1 MLKILIWLVGA
12 VLALV
17 AGGLAWLGFAPEPTP
32 VPAPEAQVA
41 RGLQIL
47 ADPRWAA
54 PQGWAWAKYTL
65 PDGSNLRYGMAA
77 PVALPPVTA
86 LPLPPRS
93 SARPVPALP
102 PPPQPVFVF
111 VPGFTGLIEQHFELF
126 NRLTK
131 QGVRVYAVE
140 LRGQGGSSR
149 PLPGPDG
156 QQKSYLGDFK
166 VYADDLAAF
175 ISQVVRPA
183 AGDNVVVLGGLSLG
197 GHAVLRTAVETPDV
211 ADAYAPISP
220 AIGIFTKPLSEPQ
233 ALLLT
238 STLTN
243 LGAGSHYAVGSGPRS
258 WPPERLDGIG
268 SCGADPARAAALNA
282 WYVTSP
288 DVLVGGATNAWL
300 AAFIRSGAL
309 LQDKAQLAKVTRPVL
324 MIIPQRDT
332 VVKSGVSAQSCASI
346 TGCTSVMIERAHH
359 CPFQDSDAEFDEAYG
374 ELMGFIQARVAAAT
388 PAPVPMP

>member
-1 MLKILIWLVGA
+1 MLA
-12 VLALV
+12 VLV
-17 AGGLAWLGFAPEPTP
+17 AGGLAWLGFSPERAP
-32 VPAPEAQVA
+32 VPAPEAQVT

-54 PQGWAWAKYTL
+54 PPGWTWAQFTVSDGASLRFGTAPPALAPQTIPESAAVL
-65 PDGSNLRYGMAA
+65 PARSGASEA
-77 PVALPPVTA
+77 PVPPV
-86 LPLPPRS
+86 S
-93 SARPVPALP
+93 
-102 PPPQPVFVF
+102 PQPVFVF

-126 NRLTK
+126 SRLTQ

-149 PLPGPDG
+149 PLPGPEG
-156 QQKSYLGDFK
+156 QQKSYVRDFK
-166 VYADDLAAF
+166 IYADDLAAF
-175 ISQVVRPA
+175 ISGVVRPA

-211 ADAYAPISP
+211 ADGYVPISP
-220 AIGIFTKPLSEPQ
+220 AIGIITSPLSEPQ

-238 STLTN
+238 ATLTT
-243 LGAGSHYAVGSGPRS
+243 LGAGTHYTVGGGPRD

-288 DVLVGGATNAWL
+288 DVLVGGGTNAWL
-300 AAFIRSGAL
+300 AAFLRSGQVL
-309 LQDKAQLAKVTRPVL
+309 LDKAQLAKITRPVQ

-332 VVKSGVSAQSCASI
+332 IVKAEVSARSCAQI
-346 TGCTSVMIERAHH
+346 EGCQPVIIEEAHH
-359 CPFQDSDAEFDEAYG
+359 CPFQDPDPEFNAAYSA
-374 ELMGFIQARVAAAT
+374 LSSFIQERAAAAT
-388 PAPVPMP
+388 PARVSAP